1 MDLDEYAE
9 AIGAG
14 SEEAF
19 ALWLARAERAIR
31 ASLRSFAANVDT
43 EAVFQEASLRIWQ
56 VARWFV
62 PDHRPNGLLRLA
74 VTIARNLAKTEAV
87 RRGREAPLPDDPI
100 EILDPATLVSPP
112 DPFFVRAIRK
122 CIDKLPPRPRQA
134 IGARLQN
141 RGRLPDQA
149 LANNLNMRP
158 NTFLQNVIRARKQ
171 LLECLH
177 TAGVEVPR

>member
-31 ASLRSFAANVDT
+31 ASLRSFATNVDT
-43 EAVFQEASLRIWQ
+43 EAVFQEACLRIWMA
-56 VARWFV
+56 ARWFV
-62 PDHRPNGLLRLA
+62 PGDRPNGLLRLA

-87 RRGREAPLPDDPI
+87 RRGREAPLPDDPT
-100 EILDPATLVSPP
+100 EIPDPATLVSPA
-112 DPFFVRAIRK
+112 DPFLVRAVRK
-122 CIDKLPPRPRQA
+122 CIEKLPPRPRQA

-149 LANNLNMRP
+149 LARSLNMRP
-158 NTFLQNVIRARKQ
+158 NTFLQNVTRARR
-171 LLECLH
+171 LLEECLQR
-177 TAGVEVPR
+177 AGIEVPR